1 MVESTDATNNL
12 PKSTVPTP
20 TQVWSRYHHI
30 HELAM
35 KPFHAVINLVGSKQ
49 STHRELTEII
59 ERGLRNHIHKKG
71 DNIPNSYAR
80 PIYNIQSYD
89 LPCKCPRAPK
99 QKKSQSSEIG
109 YLKQNFFKSFFEN
122 KPAVTVF
129 VYDWRDWSKFHPSDE
144 QFIWKDHE
152 ELVLA
157 QIKAHSD
164 TWLKDISVPP
174 KYMII
179 VLFPLN
185 SNGTEITSKE
195 KMTQWQQSF
204 KLAVKQ
210 QGDENIGT
218 SNYFLSNGLESLK
231 QGAFEKKFA
240 KSINEHVVS
249 YYRDKKNKIKLK
261 QRRLI
266 QGQFAEVRYTMK
278 SALYSLITSNDL
290 NKSI

>member
-1 MVESTDATNNL
+1 M
-12 PKSTVPTP
+12 
-20 TQVWSRYHHI
+20 
-30 HELAM
+30 
-35 KPFHAVINLVGSKQ
+35 
-49 STHRELTEII
+49 
-59 ERGLRNHIHKKG
+59 KKG
-71 DNIPNSYAR
+71 
-80 PIYNIQSYD
+80 
-89 LPCKCPRAPK
+89 
-99 QKKSQSSEIG
+99 QSSEIG

-195 KMTQWQQSF
+195 KMTQW
-204 KLAVKQ
+204 
-210 QGDENIGT
+210 
-218 SNYFLSNGLESLK
+218 
-231 QGAFEKKFA
+231 
-240 KSINEHVVS
+240 
-249 YYRDKKNKIKLK
+249 
-261 QRRLI
+261 
-266 QGQFAEVRYTMK
+266 
-278 SALYSLITSNDL
+278 
-290 NKSI
+290 